1 MLLLA
6 KLLEVSPPDM
16 FLVFFK
22 LYKWYQIIKKCL
34 IFIEFLLLSFLNFEL
49 YVSIGSA
56 KSNHSR
62 FCRFIAINFGNNCL
76 SLNHCRLHLTNQ
88 LVAIN
93 AFYVNLKILGGL
105 IVELLLNDKFSLI
118 LGQFFH

>member
-1 MLLLA
+1 MCLLDQRKVITVVFLG
-6 KLLEVSPPDM
+6 LCENVSGYIK
-16 FLVFFK
+16 FF
-22 LYKWYQIIKKCL
+22 
-34 IFIEFLLLSFLNFEL
+34 
-49 YVSIGSA
+49 
-56 KSNHSR
+56 
-62 FCRFIAINFGNNCL
+62 AINFGNNCL
-76 SLNHCRLHLTNQ
+76 SLNHYRLHLTNQ